1 MSKEFDKLANF
12 AQTYASLENMR
23 ENMDM
28 KNLAKEILLEEN
40 YDKFIKSYKFM
51 FWFQLVGTLAGFGI
65 PCVVFVLIFQD
76 ISYMAFGAAIGIL
89 WLPIMFLIS
98 MLMPQGR
105 IYRKFAKWY
114 RNRHS
119 TIDELDVI
127 FYKDR

>member
-1 MSKEFDKLANF
+1 MNNKFDKLANF

-51 FWFQLVGTLAGFGI
+51 FWFQLVGTLAVFGI
-65 PCVVFVLIFQD
+65 PCAVLILIFQD
-76 ISYMAFGAAIGIL
+76 ISYMAFGAAIGIVL
-89 WLPIMFLIS
+89 LPIMFLIS

-119 TIDELDVI
+119 TIGELDVI
-127 FYKDR
+127 FYENR